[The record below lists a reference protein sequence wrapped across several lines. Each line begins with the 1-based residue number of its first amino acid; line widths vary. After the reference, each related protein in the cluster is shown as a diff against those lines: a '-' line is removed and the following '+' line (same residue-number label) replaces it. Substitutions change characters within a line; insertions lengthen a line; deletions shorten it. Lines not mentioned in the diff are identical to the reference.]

1 MTRIVTDVK
10 KRNSMIEE
18 QVRMLEEGK
27 KATAEL
33 IIEND
38 SIRRHLKIYEN
49 SRASPSHED
58 LPCLRIV
65 KGSVSNQD
73 ISSMNSPV
81 TCMTDFVSV

>member
-18 QVRMLEEGK
+18 QACMLEEGK
-27 KATAEL
+27 KAIAEQ

-49 SRASPSHED
+49 SPVPRSLMKIYRACAS
-58 LPCLRIV
+58 
-65 KGSVSNQD
+65 
-73 ISSMNSPV
+73 
-81 TCMTDFVSV
+81 

>member
-18 QVRMLEEGK
+18 QACVLEEGK
-27 KATAEL
+27 KAIAEQ

-49 SRASPSHED
+49 SPAPRRLMKIYRACAS
-58 LPCLRIV
+58 
-65 KGSVSNQD
+65 
-73 ISSMNSPV
+73 
-81 TCMTDFVSV
+81 